1 MSKYYDIGYIGE
13 LPLTEL
19 PGLISYAEKQEAVEQ
34 TRGLYLASYMLAKMN
49 GTDPIGYDEFL
60 RQVLAEGE
68 QEGATPRDPEQIDN
82 EMSKIVAAY
91 TAHTRKEA

>member
-1 MSKYYDIGYIGE
+1 M
-13 LPLTEL
+13 TEL

>member
-1 MSKYYDIGYIGE
+1 M
-13 LPLTEL
+13 TEL

-68 QEGATPRDPEQIDN
+68 QEGAAPRDPEQIDN

-91 TAHTRKEA
+91 TAHTRKDA

>member
-19 PGLISYAEKQEAVEQ
+19 SGLISYAEKQEAIEQ

-60 RQVLAEGE
+60 RRVLDEEEAEG
-68 QEGATPRDPEQIDN
+68 AAPRDPEQIDKD
-82 EMSKIVAAY
+82 MSEIVAAY
-91 TAHTRKEA
+91 KAQTRKEA

>member
-1 MSKYYDIGYIGE
+1 M
-13 LPLTEL
+13 TEL

-34 TRGLYLASYMLAKMN
+34 TRGLYLASYLLAKMN
-49 GTDPIGYDEFL
+49 GSDPIGYDEFL
-60 RQVLAEGE
+60 RQVRAEGE
-68 QEGATPRDPEQIDN
+68 QEGAAPRDPEQIDN

>member
-19 PGLISYAEKQEAVEQ
+19 SGLISYAEKQEAIEQ

-60 RQVLAEGE
+60 CRVLDEE
-68 QEGATPRDPEQIDN
+68 ETEGAAPRDPEQIDKD
-82 EMSKIVAAY
+82 MSEIVAAY
-91 TAHTRKEA
+91 KAQTRKEA